1 MTDGSAMRFALTS
14 DNIHLS
20 RIKTADFEPMS
31 TVPGVCKSCSDE
43 AVAKLVRDSL
53 AENSRRAY
61 VSDLA
66 HFETWGGQVPATDEL
81 IASYLAA
88 HAETLNSTTLQRRVA
103 SLSKA
108 HRALG
113 LSNPTKSELVKA
125 VLRGISRNHTGAH
138 KQAKAL
144 LRDDLLLV
152 LDKIGDGLKDA
163 RDKALL
169 LIGFAGGFRRSELV
183 GLNDADIEPVRQGII
198 IHLRRSKTDQE
209 GVGRKLGIPF
219 GRTRHCPV
227 TTVEQWRTRSGI
239 AEGAL
244 FRPVDRH
251 GVVSNQRL
259 SGEAV
264 SLVIKERVAAAGI
277 DPIGYSG
284 HSLRAGLATSAAQS
298 GASAWKIRQQTGH
311 ASDAMLIR
319 YIRDGELFTDN
330 VAGVLL

>member
-1 MTDGSAMRFALTS
+1 MIHDDLTS
-14 DNIHLS
+14 DNVHLS
-20 RIKTADFEPMS
+20 RTKTPQNAALSEVAHSGQAPL
-31 TVPGVCKSCSDE
+31 DE
-43 AVAKLVRDSL
+43 HVASLVR
-53 AENSRRAY
+53 NSVADNTRRAY
-61 VSDLA
+61 LSDLA
-66 HFETWGGQVPATDEL
+66 HFESWGGQVPATDQL

-88 HAETLNSTTLQRRVA
+88 HADISSIATLQRRVA

-113 LSNPTKSELVKA
+113 VPNPTQSELVKA
-125 VLRGISRNHTGAH
+125 VLRGIKRSSSRPQ

-144 LRDDLLLV
+144 LRDDLLVV
-152 LDKIGDGLKDA
+152 LDSIGGSLKDA

-169 LIGFAGGFRRSELV
+169 LIGFAGGFRRSELA
-183 GLNDADIEPVRQGII
+183 GLSVEDVESVRQGII
-198 IHLRRSKTDQE
+198 IYLRRSKTDQE
-209 GVGRKLGIPF
+209 GAGRKIGIPF
-219 GRTRHCPV
+219 GRTRHCPIAAL
-227 TTVEQWRTRSGI
+227 EQWRTFSRI
-239 AEGAL
+239 AQGPM

-251 GVVSNQRL
+251 SVISHQRL

-264 SLVIKERVAAAGI
+264 SLVVKERVSAAGF
-277 DPIGYSG
+277 DPSGYSG

>member
-1 MTDGSAMRFALTS
+1 MSSDLLTS

-20 RIKTADFEPMS
+20 RAKTPQSVALSEVAHSANAPL
-31 TVPGVCKSCSDE
+31 DE
-43 AVAKLVRDSL
+43 HVESLVRDSL
-53 AENSRRAY
+53 AENTRRAY
-61 VSDLA
+61 LSDLA
-66 HFETWGGQVPATDEL
+66 HFESWGGQVPATDQL

-88 HAETLNSTTLQRRVA
+88 YAETASTATLRRRVA

-113 LSNPTKSELVKA
+113 VPNPTQSELVKA
-125 VLRGISRNHTGAH
+125 VLCGIKRSSGRPQ

-144 LRDDLLLV
+144 LRDDLLVV
-152 LDKIGDGLKDA
+152 LDAIGGDLRDA

-169 LIGFAGGFRRSELV
+169 LVGFAGGFRRSELV
-183 GLNDADIEPVRQGII
+183 GLDDKDIELVRQGII

-209 GVGRKLGIPF
+209 GTGRKIGIPF

-227 TTVEQWRTRSGI
+227 TAVEQWRARSGI

-251 GVVSNQRL
+251 NVISHQRL

-264 SLVIKERVAAAGI
+264 SLVVKERLAVAGMN
-277 DPIGYSG
+277 PLGYSG

-298 GASAWKIRQQTGH
+298 GAPAWKIRQQTGH
-311 ASDAMLIR
+311 ASDAMLVR